1 MTAKW
6 LKNKIV
12 RCAKNWKPAR
22 QDIGFFEDWRNFG
35 DLQKVGKVLKL
46 RIALILHYL
55 LTDFSL
61 NKQKSSNATLAVI
74 GSVYSNLRRKKKLTK
89 FTPDWLCYSP
99 YLRTD
104 QTENTKEQQIPII
117 KYFRSFSYMAD
128 KNHVR
133 DYKELFCTNGWIE
146 IKNVMWNMSSFRRE
160 SILVLDD
167 FEQYLAKRM
176 VYFVTCHH

>member
-133 DYKELFCTNGWIE
+133 DYKELFFTNGWIE
-146 IKNVMWNMSSFRRE
+146 IKNEMWNMSPISTREHFSFGWFWTML
-160 SILVLDD
+160 S
-167 FEQYLAKRM
+167 
-176 VYFVTCHH
+176 

>member
-6 LKNKIV
+6 LKKKIV

-55 LTDFSL
+55 WTDFSL

-89 FTPDWLCYSP
+89 FTPD
-99 YLRTD
+99 
-104 QTENTKEQQIPII
+104 
-117 KYFRSFSYMAD
+117 
-128 KNHVR
+128 
-133 DYKELFCTNGWIE
+133 
-146 IKNVMWNMSSFRRE
+146 
-160 SILVLDD
+160 
-167 FEQYLAKRM
+167 
-176 VYFVTCHH
+176 